1 MCARLRSFIRAIVS
15 FPVCVDPV
23 TRPAL
28 RGCLWQPSFPR
39 SVTLRCSMLS
49 ALRGSNNRCPH
60 CGGVE
65 RRSKNNEKP
74 VYPVLLYHISIN
86 FSSAESPHFST
97 VYGFCRKKF
106 EKNLKNGLTYTACSA
121 MMWIQRKSGTPQGRL
136 KGEKNEKIVFRK
148 NKWL

>member
-1 MCARLRSFIRAIVS
+1 MCARLCSFIRAIVS
-15 FPVCVDPV
+15 FPVCVV

-28 RGCLWQPSFPR
+28 RGCLLQPSFPR

-49 ALRGSNNRCPH
+49 ARLGVGNNRCPH

-74 VYPVLLYHISIN
+74 VYPLLLYHISID
-86 FSSAESPHFST
+86 FSSAERPHFSR
-97 VYGFCRKKF
+97 VCGFCRKKF
-106 EKNLKNGLTYTACSA
+106 EKNLKNGLTYTDCSA

-136 KGEKNEKIVFRK
+136 KGEKNEEF
-148 NKWL
+148 

>member
-1 MCARLRSFIRAIVS
+1 MQDSNLLSYKRQIYSLMCISSCTDSRYVRCRSCIYAAIPPIPAG
-15 FPVCVDPV
+15 PVRCVHLCYP
-23 TRPAL
+23 P
-28 RGCLWQPSFPR
+28 W
-39 SVTLRCSMLS
+39 
-49 ALRGSNNRCPH
+49 GSHNRCPH

-106 EKNLKNGLTYTACSA
+106 KKNLKNGLTYTACSA

-136 KGEKNEKIVFRK
+136 KGERK
-148 NKWL
+148 